1 MRSFTYTDDKS
12 NKFWE
17 IDLQGRQFSVRFG
30 KIGAAGQ
37 TQVKEFA
44 DEAAARR
51 EHDKLV
57 AEKLKKGYV
66 ETTPAAAPAAAAVAA
81 PAPAKVP
88 APPAKAP
95 APPAP
100 PPPAAKAV
108 PAPTPPPVAPPA
120 AVVPAAPAGGRRT
133 FEYSDASAHKFWNI
147 ELTGAGFTVT
157 YGRIGSAGQTQ
168 VKTFADEAK
177 ARKEH
182 DKLVAE
188 KVGKGYRETTPS
200 ATRKP
205 LSLRESLEQALVEN
219 PDDLA
224 SHMAYADY
232 LTDEGDPRG
241 EFIRVQLA
249 LEDPSRSPAERKRLQ
264 EQEQALLDAHLRDWA
279 GELAPYLLGENKGSS
294 QYDWQK
300 IDLKHSF
307 ARGWLHA
314 LDANNFD
321 VAFTRTLARC
331 PQTRLLR
338 RLVLRESTYQE
349 PGEYEP
355 GDDIPEEGEENP
367 QLYPLIRSPYLS
379 NVREF
384 VLGELTAEGDN
395 PDDEGF
401 NCHTNAA
408 GAVGVIKQMPRLEE
422 LYLLAHNLDAD
433 QLFSLKTLHHLR
445 ILLVYHTLNYPLGRL
460 AKNPSL
466 ANLTHLLCHP
476 HALEDEPSLREQ
488 HVKAVVRSPELKALT
503 HLRLRLCDAGDA
515 GVREIISSGILK
527 RLKSLDLRHGC
538 ISDEGARLLAAC
550 PDLTRLERL
559 DLSNNSLT
567 DAGIRALQATGVS
580 LLAGSQ
586 WQPGRDEWSNQEYL
600 YAGDIE

>member
-1 MRSFTYTDDKS
+1 MRSFTYSDAKS

-17 IDLQGRQFSVRFG
+17 IDLQGRQFTVRFG
-30 KIGAAGQ
+30 KTGAAGQ

-66 ETTPAAAPAAAAVAA
+66 ETTPAGAAPAAAAVA
-81 PAPAKVP
+81 PP
-88 APPAKAP
+88 PPAKAP
-95 APPAP
+95 APPPPVPAP
-100 PPPAAKAV
+100 PPAVKAV
-108 PAPTPPPVAPPA
+108 QTPPPPPVAPPA
-120 AVVPAAPAGGRRT
+120 PVAPAAPAGGRRT

-200 ATRKP
+200 ATKKP

-219 PDDLA
+219 PADLA

-264 EQEQALLDAHLRDWA
+264 EQEKALLDAHLRDWA
-279 GELAPYLLGENKGSS
+279 GELAPYLLGENKGDS
-294 QYDWQK
+294 QYEWRA
-300 IDLKHSF
+300 IDVKHSF
-307 ARGWLHA
+307 ARGWLHT
-314 LDANNFD
+314 LDVNNFD
-321 VAFTRTLARC
+321 VEFTRTLTRA
-331 PQTRLLR
+331 PQSRLLR
-338 RLVLRESTYQE
+338 RLVLREPAYQE
-349 PGEYEP
+349 PGEYEA
-355 GDDIPEEGEENP
+355 GDDIPEDAEENP
-367 QLYPLIRSPYLS
+367 QLYPLIRSPYLT

-384 VLGELTAEGDN
+384 VLGELTTEGDN

-401 NCHTNAA
+401 NCHTSAA

-445 ILLVYHTLNYPLGRL
+445 VLLVYHTLNYPLGRL

-466 ANLTHLLCHP
+466 ASLTHLLCHP
-476 HALEDEPSLREQ
+476 HAMEDEPSLREQ

-515 GVREIISSGILK
+515 GVREIIGSGILK
-527 RLKSLDLRHGC
+527 RLKMLDLRHGC
-538 ISDEGARLLAAC
+538 ITDEGARLLAAC

-559 DLSNNSLT
+559 DLSNNALT
-567 DAGIRALQATGVS
+567 DAGIQALQATGVS
-580 LLAGSQ
+580 LLAGNQ
-586 WQPGRDEWSNQEYL
+586 WRPSGDEWSDQEYL
-600 YAGDIE
+600 YVGDIE